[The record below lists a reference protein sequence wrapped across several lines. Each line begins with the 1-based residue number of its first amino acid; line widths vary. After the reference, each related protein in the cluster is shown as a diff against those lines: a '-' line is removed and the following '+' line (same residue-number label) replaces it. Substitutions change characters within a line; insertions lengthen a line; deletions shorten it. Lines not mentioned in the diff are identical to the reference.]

1 MSIAAP
7 IFIFAVESIFAVEV
21 LETLRRLRWP
31 LAGAIVTGERE
42 WDLSEITPSIA
53 AEIEPG
59 ALASAVVVPWV
70 TPGLKWQKV
79 NEAKKQGF
87 IQFPALADPSAI
99 VASTAELGEGV
110 FLNAGATVGAYARLA
125 PFALVNRNA
134 SIGHHSIVGPYA
146 SLGPGVTVAAR
157 CMIGKGTM
165 IGSGAIIAP
174 GVAIGENCLIAAGA
188 VITRDVPDRMLMAG
202 NPARA
207 VKSGY
212 NGFKDVLV
220 E

>member
-1 MSIAAP
+1 
-7 IFIFAVESIFAVEV
+7 
-21 LETLRRLRWP
+21 
-31 LAGAIVTGERE
+31 
-42 WDLSEITPSIA
+42 
-53 AEIEPG
+53 
-59 ALASAVVVPWV
+59 
-70 TPGLKWQKV
+70 
-79 NEAKKQGF
+79 
-87 IQFPALADPSAI
+87 
-99 VASTAELGEGV
+99 V

-134 SIGHHSIVGPYA
+134 SIGHHSVIGPYA

-157 CMIGKGTM
+157 CMIGKGTI

-207 VKSGY
+207 AKSGY